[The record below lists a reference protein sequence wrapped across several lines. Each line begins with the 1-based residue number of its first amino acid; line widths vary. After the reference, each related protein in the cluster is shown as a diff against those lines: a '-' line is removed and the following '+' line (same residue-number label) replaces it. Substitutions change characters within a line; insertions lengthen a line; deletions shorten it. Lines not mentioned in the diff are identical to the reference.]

1 MARKYGSEVLLTPGP
16 VEVPQRVLEASARPL
31 IHYASK
37 RLFDKVKFIT
47 EGMKAMFGTS
57 GDVLLISGSGRTGL
71 EATVCSL
78 FSPGEEVL
86 CLSNGRFGL
95 MYAGIF
101 EKYGIAVTRV
111 AQDWTKDYDPAE
123 VVEALKAN
131 PKIKAISAP
140 FCETSTGV
148 LNDLVTL
155 GKIAREHGKLL
166 LVDAVSSAGGVDFR
180 FDEWGV
186 DAVVTGSQKGIMSPP
201 GLSFVALSDRAWKAA
216 ETATLPCSYLDLRA
230 MKRALWADFPGM
242 PGTPPITLVLAV
254 AEAISMLLE
263 EGLPEVYRRYEKM
276 AAAVRAG
283 FVAAGLKLFPE
294 NVKRRSPTV
303 TVVESPAGH
312 EARELV
318 NVMTGEFGLIPATG
332 LGSYSKS
339 VLRFGT
345 MGAFYQKEAINMVAT
360 VEAALVKMGI
370 NKEAGAGVRA
380 CVASLFSE

>member
-1 MARKYGSEVLLTPGP
+1 MARKYEREVLLTPGP
-16 VEVPQRVLEASARPL
+16 VEVPQRILEASARPL
-31 IHYASK
+31 IHYGSK
-37 RLFDKVKFIT
+37 QLADKVKFIVD
-47 EGMKAMFGTS
+47 GVKAIFGTS

-78 FSPGEEVL
+78 FSPGDEVVCL
-86 CLSNGRFGL
+86 CNGRFGL
-95 MYAGIF
+95 MYTGIF
-101 EKYGIAVTRV
+101 ERYGIPVTRV
-111 AQDWTKDYDPAE
+111 AADWTRDYDPDEILQAI
-123 VVEALKAN
+123 KDN
-131 PKIKAISAP
+131 PKIKAIAAP

-148 LNDLVTL
+148 LNDIETL

-166 LVDAVSSAGGVDFR
+166 LVDAISSAGGVEMR

-186 DAVVTGSQKGIMSPP
+186 DAVVTGSQKGLMSPP
-201 GLSFVALSDRAWKAA
+201 GLAFVGLSERAWKAA
-216 ETATLPCSYLDLRA
+216 ENATLPCSYLDLRA
-230 MKRALWADFPGM
+230 MKRALAGDFPGM

-254 AEAISMLLE
+254 HEAITMLLE
-263 EGLPEVYRRYEKM
+263 EGLPDVYRRYEKM

-283 FVAAGLKLFPE
+283 FVAAGLRLFPE

-303 TVVESPAGH
+303 AVVESPAGH

-318 NVMTGEFGLIPATG
+318 KVMNGEFGLIPATG

-345 MGAFYQKEAINMVAT
+345 MGAFYQREAINMVAA
-360 VEAALVKMGI
+360 VEAALVKMGV